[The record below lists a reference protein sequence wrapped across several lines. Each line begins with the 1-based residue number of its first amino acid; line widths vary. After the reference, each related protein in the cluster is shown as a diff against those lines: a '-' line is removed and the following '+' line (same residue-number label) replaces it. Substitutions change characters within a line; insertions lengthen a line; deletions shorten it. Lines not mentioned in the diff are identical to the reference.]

1 MDKGKESSELRNGVV
16 ALPMERWADRPIHI
30 WLYQMGI
37 ALLILSVLM
46 FFIDTGSLSE
56 QLLMGAAVVALTTA
70 FLKDSYA
77 WVEPHLESRPVKNA
91 LFVFGLTCTA
101 VATGL
106 SQVTIGSTTGQDPT
120 LFPTTIAVLATIS
133 FAYVI
138 AGAAVIVGTV
148 ALAFVALIALAFF
161 VIDQFI
167 AFFTNFGIMLRG
179 RTDFERKPLSK
190 RLERGFPHLSLPLV
204 WMRIVA
210 GLAVIIVCPYVLQ
223 PSSLVS
229 EGVHWITGTSAYM
242 FDLHSDSGCSS
253 IPGDR
258 IRRINDTVVVIGR
271 QTSNG
276 FAFAR
281 KKCNLAEQATALPP
295 PRHQIGDSVSSPELS
310 H

>member
-16 ALPMERWADRPIHI
+16 ALTKKRWADRPIHI

-37 ALLILSVLM
+37 ALLILSLLM
-46 FFIDTGSLSE
+46 FFIDAGSLSE
-56 QLLMGAAVVALTTA
+56 QLLMGAAVIALTTA
-70 FLKDSYA
+70 FLKDLYA

-148 ALAFVALIALAFF
+148 ALAFVALVALAFF

-190 RLERGFPHLSLPLV
+190 RLERAFPHLSLPLV

-210 GLAVIIVCPYVLQ
+210 GVAVIIACSYVLQ

-229 EGVHWITGTSAYM
+229 EGVRWIAGTSAYM
-242 FDLHSDSGCSS
+242 FDLHSDSSCSS

-271 QTSNG
+271 QTSAG

-281 KKCNLAEQATALPP
+281 KRCDLAEQAAALPP
-295 PRHQIGDSVSSPELS
+295 PRHQIGRSVSSSELS